1 MRDTSTPDDIQG
13 RVRVDERP
21 RALATRLEAGEIAV
35 IDRPDLDRQSA
46 LALAARQPAADLNA
60 APSAT
65 GRHKVLGAAALLDA
79 GIPLIDDLGQDIMTL
94 REGERIRIVGDRVLR
109 DGSVVASGRRVAGED
124 AAAED
129 DTGLATQVE
138 AFTASIDDYLAL
150 DGDLLIRGEG
160 SPQLAGIVDSRP
172 VLLVVDGPRLAEDLA
187 VLGPWRK
194 EAAPI
199 VVAVDAGA
207 DAALAHRITP
217 HVVVGDAT
225 LMGEKAIRK
234 AKRVVVRVGSDGI
247 APGRERLDRMGVPY
261 ETVTMS
267 GSAQDAACVVATHA
281 GASAIVTAGMER
293 GLDDFLDQG
302 RAAMAPAF
310 FSRLVAGDLLIAPR
324 AVAATHKPRPRGWA
338 LVLLAVVALVL
349 MGAALWSTPWGNDAF
364 HRLFGL
370 ATHLSTGPGYAQA
383 LIGGV
388 L

>member
-46 LALAARQPAADLNA
+46 LALAARQPAAVLNA

-79 GIPLIDDLGQDIMTL
+79 GILLIDDLGQDIMTL

-109 DGSVVASGRRVAGED
+109 DGSVVASGRRVAGAD

-207 DAALAHRITP
+207 DAAGGTSAVIVPGPSRYARPPAPPGSPGT
-217 HVVVGDAT
+217 
-225 LMGEKAIRK
+225 
-234 AKRVVVRVGSDGI
+234 VRAVS
-247 APGRERLDRMGVPY
+247 
-261 ETVTMS
+261 
-267 GSAQDAACVVATHA
+267 
-281 GASAIVTAGMER
+281 ASARAAARRSAAGSEH
-293 GLDDFLDQG
+293 DG
-302 RAAMAPAF
+302 RA
-310 FSRLVAGDLLIAPR
+310 
-324 AVAATHKPRPRGWA
+324 
-338 LVLLAVVALVL
+338 
-349 MGAALWSTPWGNDAF
+349 
-364 HRLFGL
+364 
-370 ATHLSTGPGYAQA
+370 
-383 LIGGV
+383 
-388 L
+388 

>member
-46 LALAARQPAADLNA
+46 LALAARQPAAVLNA

-150 DGDLLIRGEG
+150 DG
-160 SPQLAGIVDSRP
+160 DSRP

-267 GSAQDAACVVATHA
+267 GSAQEAACVVATHA

-310 FSRLVAGDLLIAPR
+310 FSRLVAGDLLIAPQ